1 MGVIES
7 AVDWACRIA
16 NDNSHGYDQIH
27 RQGPDYDCSS
37 FVINAYQQAG
47 VPVKANGASYTG
59 NMKQAFLASGFYD
72 VTSTCNLKTGD
83 GMQEGDVLLVHSNKH
98 QHTAIYLGGY
108 REVEASINEKGTAT
122 GGKTGDQTGREILI
136 RPFRPSFYTTVLRYD
151 ANPSANIDKVAQDV
165 INGKYGNGIIRKRR
179 LEARGYNYLQVQKRV
194 NEMLR
199 GR

>member
-7 AVDWACRIA
+7 AVDWAWRIA

-72 VTSTCNLKTGD
+72 VTPSCNLMTGD
-83 GMQEGDVLLVHSNKH
+83 GMQEGDVLLVHSKKH

-151 ANPSANIDKVAQDV
+151 TNPSANIDKVAQDV
-165 INGKYGNGIIRKRR
+165 INGKYGNGIVRKRR